1 MSEKLSMYYINQ
13 FSRENLERL
22 FPQQEN
28 HQIMAVF
35 AIGTAAE
42 SYVAYNAESLLEQVE
57 NPADSRIIHIPK
69 LRASQITTWIE

>member
-13 FSRENLERL
+13 FNKVALERI
-22 FPQQEN
+22 FPQEDN
-28 HQIMAVF
+28 MSITAVF

-42 SYVAYNAESLLEQVE
+42 SYVAFNAESLEEHIE
-57 NPADSRIIHIPK
+57 NPIDSRIIHIPK